1 MLTTPDDSS
10 FLTSLGTFAGALPV
24 DLVSSKIL
32 IHGIT
37 LGIGVEAIILVAAL
51 LQPKTIFRIAH
62 PLIHANPKEYCS
74 IVSQTFGGYLQ
85 YDQNTYS
92 DPILMIRL
100 FLDWFQAR
108 DNKRIQIQQV
118 YGVVKARMSHFI
130 SSARNILEKING
142 MKHLVPSSL
151 SFDGLSPIL
160 SASTVTKLRLILLWN
175 LHFNLTIC
183 VIKPKKAVNKYAIDL
198 KAVNATDQPA
208 MNEELFAP
216 YFPKYV
222 SLEIAKIGKYVY
234 KVPTLKGLEMP
245 LVQELAWKLFVY
257 LAKSLHENHPQVAA
271 QKKLNFVVV
280 SSRNEFSTGM
290 PNEMMMP
297 MGKQNKRNRLA
308 VAKTVLLTDMTLILL
323 NHNQFRAFTV
333 TNAAILDLLHTYFH
347 QGSVQVMIYEEV
359 GVLIIQVHQVP
370 SALAESF
377 ETVLM
382 SNLQFV
388 GVSLD
393 IQNDSKSQTSKFVI
407 HQYPLLTREM
417 FQHIY
422 TTVLPI
428 PYPLTAEQIEKISD
442 SAKFADQQS
451 TLEFKPK
458 APYEGENIK
467 SDFEDVC
474 VGKRLFN
481 IICVGYRDK

>member
-10 FLTSLGTFAGALPV
+10 YLTSLGAFAGALPV

-37 LGIGVEAIILVAAL
+37 QGIGVEAIILVAAL

-62 PLIHANPKEYCS
+62 PLIHANPQEYCS
-74 IVSQTFGGYLQ
+74 IISQTFGGYLQ

-142 MKHLVPSSL
+142 MKHLVPTNL
-151 SFDGLSPIL
+151 SFDGLSPVL
-160 SASTVTKLRLILLWN
+160 SPITVNKLRLILLWN

-183 VIKPKKAVNKYAIDL
+183 VIKPKKTVSKYGIDL
-198 KAVNATDQPA
+198 KAVAAADQAA
-208 MNEELFAP
+208 MSEELFAP

-222 SLEIAKIGKYVY
+222 SLEITKTGKYVY
-234 KVPTLKGLEMP
+234 KVPTLKGLELP

-257 LAKSLHENHPQVAA
+257 LAKSLHENHPQVAT
-271 QKKLNFVVV
+271 QKKLNYVLV
-280 SSRNEFSTGM
+280 SSRNEFASGM
-290 PNEMMMP
+290 PDERLMP
-297 MGKQNKRNRLA
+297 MGKRNKKNRLA

-323 NHNQFRAFTV
+323 NHSQFPAFTS
-333 TNAAILDLLHTYFH
+333 TNAAILEVLHTYFH
-347 QGSVQVMIYEEV
+347 QGSVRVMIYEEV
-359 GVLIIQVHQVP
+359 GVLIVQVHQVP

-377 ETVLM
+377 ETVLLG
-382 SNLQFV
+382 SLQFM
-388 GVSLD
+388 GVTLE
-393 IQNDSKSQTSKFVI
+393 IQNDSNSQTSKLVI
-407 HQYPLLTREM
+407 HQYPLLTRDM

-422 TTVLPI
+422 TNVLPI
-428 PYPLTAEQIEKISD
+428 PYPLMAGQVEKIVD
-442 SAKFADQQS
+442 SAKLTDMQNS
-451 TLEFKPK
+451 LEFKPK
-458 APYEGENIK
+458 APYEGEDMK
-467 SDFEDVC
+467 SEFEDVA
-474 VGKRLFN
+474 VGKRLLN
-481 IICVGYRDK
+481 MICVGYRDK